1 MFASLQNNE
10 NHFEWEDSKLIDY
23 LAGDLPKIRDYY
35 DKDKKIE
42 TELKELKKIYSS
54 YDCYKTNGNKFVQDI
69 KEIITQIN
77 TKVNNWYGIDIANV
91 EYYMKLQ
98 HSCLLFGEGGIGKS
112 YFIFKLEEA
121 LSNKNIKHLCIY
133 GKYQKELSAID
144 FSEIIKISFQEQF
157 VFIIDA
163 VNELP
168 EDEQINLLSILQ
180 NLKRKSNIR
189 IVLTY
194 RTYSLDGDYL
204 KELRKLIDEDYKFS
218 GVSFEAALEVLS
230 RYPLKDI
237 NAYTD
242 ILFSNNALLISNL
255 IKILLNKQERTD
267 LDSITNVTY
276 ILEHDF
282 KECLRKHA
290 KILKKDWKVYWEE
303 TKRIV
308 NWMFTNN
315 RKDIPENILA
325 TVLQE
330 TNVLDYFYAL
340 DSMGYIIQSSYK
352 GINYIYFASDSL
364 IDYLLSRSLFNEL
377 DNLKDTDVIKLI
389 NSKITFFPS
398 AIESFILV
406 IFDKYKND
414 YKRIHNILVSA
425 NLLSEVTFDLLV
437 KIVMKKENINS
448 FLKFFSPKNPEFAF
462 LTFAGYTNKPF
473 NCTNY
478 FNKYFLVYKTTQ
490 LHNLSY
496 CLSNNYKCLAFS
508 RRLKNMIYY
517 LILGN
522 ADEET
527 INEYF
532 YTGLWATSA
541 PNENVRI
548 LARKLLFETV
558 RIKPELIKVLIN
570 IFSHIQDYY
579 IRNAIIETLYYH
591 KNFKSIQK
599 FFSKLKNNESYIS
612 AKDLALIA
620 SYLGK
625 PLSYI
630 KWNKINLFKKTSK
643 VISDEFGNLLLN
655 IDMYEKHLLNFR
667 YWSKTRIDNEFPR
680 FINISKNSVIDF
692 NRYLEKHYSCVKHG
706 ECNGSGIFKEYA
718 LKMLKEKHNKL
729 PTISFLKSFEK
740 IVFSIYSLYSYS
752 EREDKEVEYYNFG
765 NSIQKKLIC
774 IAQDIFYGS
783 LMCNYFTED
792 FASYNNDAES
802 IGFEV
807 YNPFEYKSGDNYTAP
822 IPIYNHNIEK
832 LQNLALCNIDVSMEK
847 NEIWVKDA
855 ELTKRNVLSII
866 ESPIQFAKKEWILLA
881 TQIFLKE
888 DMPEWRDNYDISC
901 CVSNDFE
908 LHGDENDRY
917 LTIEHRDYQGL
928 LEDYCCI
935 TSEESLCKKV
945 GEISYQ
951 SNIFDETNLL
961 LPPAKLIRDLQ
972 LYPNYKNLSWI
983 NKSGEEIIVCNNTK
997 SSYYK
1002 DNIKSSI
1009 FIRKDVFDNYIK
1021 DNVIKYFV
1029 YTERLIGRHSY
1040 EDDTNFHLEIQ
1051 NGKIVKEFYNRRV
1064 ANPEQHQET
1073 CCTKCKYG
1081 LDKKHER
1088 CRNKPLNINFIK
1100 LTLEEFNDLQNIE
1113 ISNLE
1118 DDE

>member
-23 LAGDLPKIRDYY
+23 LLGDLPTIRDFY

-42 TELKELKKIYSS
+42 KELKNIYSS
-54 YDCYKTNGNKFVQDI
+54 YDCFKTNKENFIQEI

-77 TKVNNWYGIDIANV
+77 TKVNNWYGLDINNV
-91 EYYMKLQ
+91 EYYIRLQ

-121 LSNKNIKHLCIY
+121 LTNKKIKHLCIY
-133 GKYQKELSAID
+133 GKYQKDLSAID
-144 FSEIIKISFQEQF
+144 FSEIIKMSFHEQF

-163 VNELP
+163 LNELP
-168 EDEQINLLSILQ
+168 EDEQNNLLNILKQ
-180 NLKRKSNIR
+180 LKIKSKIR
-189 IVLTY
+189 IIITY
-194 RTYSLDGDYL
+194 RSYSLDSEYL
-204 KELRKLIDEDYKFS
+204 KKLRAIIDEDYKFS

-255 IKILLNKQERTD
+255 LKILLDKQKRTD
-267 LDSITNVTY
+267 LDNITNVTY

-290 KILKKDWKVYWEE
+290 KTLKKDWKVYWEE

-308 NWMFTNN
+308 SWMFKNN

-325 TVLQE
+325 TVLKE
-330 TNVLDYFYAL
+330 TNVVDYFYAL

-352 GINYIYFASDSL
+352 GINYIYFATDSL
-364 IDYLLSRSLFNEL
+364 IDYLLSRSLFEEL
-377 DNLKDTDVIKLI
+377 DNLKDVDVIKLI
-389 NSKITFFPS
+389 NSKIKHFPS

-437 KIVMKKENINS
+437 KTVIKRENIKS
-448 FLKFFSPKNPEFAF
+448 FLKVFIPKNPESAF
-462 LTFAGYTNKPF
+462 VIFAGYPNKPF

-478 FNKYFLVYKTTQ
+478 LNKYFLENKTVQ

-496 CLSNNYKCLAFS
+496 CLSNNYRCPSFS

-522 ADEET
+522 PDEE
-527 INEYF
+527 ILNEYF
-532 YTGLWATSA
+532 FTGLWAASA

-548 LARKLLFETV
+548 LAKKLLFETV
-558 RIKPELIKVLIN
+558 RIKPDFIKVLIN
-570 IFSHIQDYY
+570 YFSHIQDYY

-591 KNFKSIQK
+591 KNNTFINK
-599 FFSKLKNNESYIS
+599 FFSKIKNVESYIS
-612 AKDLALIA
+612 ANDLALIA

-630 KWNKINLFKKTSK
+630 KWNKINLYKKTTREITDK
-643 VISDEFGNLLLN
+643 FGNLLLY
-655 IDMYEKHLLNFR
+655 IDMYEKYLLHFR
-667 YWSKTRIDNEFPR
+667 YWSKTRIDNDFPR
-680 FINISKNSVIDF
+680 FLNIDKNKVIEF
-692 NRYLEKHYSCVKHG
+692 NSFLEKDYSCVRNG
-706 ECNGSGIFKEYA
+706 ECNGSSIFESYV
-718 LKMLKEKHNKL
+718 LKMIKGKNNKL

-740 IVFSIYSLYSYS
+740 IVFSIFKLYSYS
-752 EREDKEVEYYNFG
+752 EKEDKEVGYYNFG

-792 FASYNNDAES
+792 FASYNNSAES
-802 IGFEV
+802 IGFEI
-807 YNPFEYKSGDNYTAP
+807 YNPFEYKSGNNYTAP
-822 IPIYNHNIEK
+822 IPVYNYEIEK
-832 LQNLALCNIDVSMEK
+832 MQDLSLCNIDVSMK
-847 NEIWVKDA
+847 KDEIWVKDA
-855 ELTKRNVLSII
+855 KLTKRNVLSII
-866 ESPIQFAKKEWILLA
+866 ESPIKFKKREWILLA

-888 DMPEWRDNYDISC
+888 RNEGVSEWRDNYDISC

-908 LHGDENDRY
+908 LHGDEDDRY

-928 LEDYCCI
+928 LEDYSFI
-935 TSEESLCKKV
+935 NSEDSLCKEI

-951 SNIFDETNLL
+951 TNIFDETNLL

-997 SSYYK
+997 SSYYN
-1002 DNIKSSI
+1002 DSIKSSI
-1009 FIRKDVFDNYIK
+1009 FIRKDIFDNYIK
-1021 DNVIKYFV
+1021 HNVIKYFV
-1029 YTERLIGRHSY
+1029 YTERLIGNHSY

-1064 ANPEQHQET
+1064 ANPKQYQET
-1073 CCTKCKYG
+1073 RCTKCKYG
-1081 LDKKHER
+1081 LDKEHER
-1088 CRNKPLNINFIK
+1088 CRNKQLNIEFIK
-1100 LTLEEFNDLQNIE
+1100 LTLDEFNDLQNVE
-1113 ISNLE
+1113 IYNPE
-1118 DDE
+1118 KD